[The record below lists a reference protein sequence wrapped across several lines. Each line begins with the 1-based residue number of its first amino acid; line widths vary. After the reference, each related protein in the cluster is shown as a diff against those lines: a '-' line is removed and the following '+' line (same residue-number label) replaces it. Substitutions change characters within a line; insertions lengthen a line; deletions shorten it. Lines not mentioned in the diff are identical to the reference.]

1 VLTLVMGGIRSGKSD
16 FAAGLASEC
25 AGRVA
30 VVVTGLASDPE
41 MEARIE
47 AHRRLRPAAWSVFE
61 ETRDIGSAVPPGTAD
76 VILLDSVDGWLAQRP
91 DAEACVEQVRQ
102 MCDRAADVVAVSS
115 EVGLAPVPLTPAG
128 RIFVDTLGIANQRL
142 AEMASR
148 VYLVVA
154 GLPMTLK
161 ELAQ

>member
-1 VLTLVMGGIRSGKSD
+1 MLTLVIGGIRSGKSD
-16 FAAGLASEC
+16 FAAGLASAP

-30 VVVTGLASDPE
+30 LVVTGIASDPE

-47 AHRRLRPAAWSVFE
+47 AHRRSRPADWLVFE
-61 ETRDIGSAVPPGTAD
+61 ETRDIGSAVPPGSAD
-76 VILLDSVDGWLAQRP
+76 VILLDSVDGWLAHQP

-102 MCDRAADVVAVSS
+102 MCDRASEVVAVSS

-128 RIFVDTLGIANQRL
+128 RLFADALGITNQRL
-142 AEMASR
+142 AAMASR

-154 GLPMTLK
+154 GLPVPLK
-161 ELAQ
+161 EVAR